1 MFIVN
6 LILSC
11 VQIQGG
17 LLIWHSDIQTSPI
30 VLATFLVSVIK
41 RQTNKQAKTPNTS
54 DLLKEKQFILALSL
68 KVQSIVVGRSRW
80 QEFKAADHTAS
91 KIRT

>member
-1 MFIVN
+1 MFIGN

-17 LLIWHSDIQTSPI
+17 LLIWHSHIQTSAI

-41 RQTNKQAKTPNTS
+41 RQTNKQNPQHKWP
-54 DLLKEKQFILALSL
+54 LKGETVYFDSQFEGTVHRGGEVKMAR
-68 KVQSIVVGRSRW
+68 V
-80 QEFKAADHTAS
+80 
-91 KIRT
+91 